1 MKTLKFGLAV
11 ALMGSA
17 SHAFAQYNTDALRF
31 SQTQP
36 TGTAR
41 TLGLGGASAA
51 VGGDFGAATINPAG
65 LGMFQRSEFT
75 FSPGLSNLSADSRA
89 FGTTTSDSR
98 SNLHIG
104 SIGLVFANRRPDD
117 DTAPWRSGA
126 FSFGFTRI
134 GDYNSNFRYQGR
146 PQLEQDIFQRLSE
159 DRGAALDDLA
169 YDTYLTDSLNA
180 NNGTTGRLVKRG
192 ISGPFNDTGQLD
204 QAETVRT
211 TGSQNQYDFA
221 YGASYMDKIYIGGGI
236 GIVTSRYTSE
246 NTITA
251 SDTEPVSNAAGTS
264 FASLT
269 QRDFLETKGTGF
281 NARVGII
288 YKPVDALR
296 IGASVQTPTYHQFTE
311 TYSSSLSARFDKP
324 VQVGSQSFSSANSSL
339 DPNIFDYAVTTP
351 FRATGGVAAVIAKY
365 GFLSGDVEY
374 VNYASANLSN
384 YNNEGVTG
392 NFDFGPDNDAID
404 NLYRSTVNLRV
415 GGEVRA
421 DIFRVRAGFARY
433 GSPYQSSAVDQAR
446 TFYTGG
452 VGLRQK
458 NFFLDAA
465 GVYSSGTRLYSPYSL
480 RNAADT
486 PVVEV
491 DNKRFT
497 TTLTA
502 GFMF

>member
-11 ALMGSA
+11 ALLGSA
-17 SHAFAQYNTDALRF
+17 SHAFAQYNVDALRF

-75 FSPGLSNLSADSRA
+75 FSPGLSNLSSDSRA

-104 SIGLVFANRRPDD
+104 SIGLVFATRRPDD

-126 FSFGFTRI
+126 FSFGLTRI
-134 GDYNSNFRYQGR
+134 ADYNSNFRYQGR
-146 PQLEQDIFQRLSE
+146 PRLEQDIFQRLSE

-169 YDTYLTDSLNA
+169 YNTYLTDDTGP
-180 NNGTTGRLVKRG
+180 GTARF
-192 ISGPFNDTGQLD
+192 ISDPFDDTGQLN

-211 TGSQNQYDFA
+211 TGSQTQYDFA
-221 YGASYMDKIYIGGGI
+221 YGASYRDKVYIGGGI
-236 GIVTSRYTSE
+236 GIVASRYTSE
-246 NTITA
+246 NIITA
-251 SDTEPVSNAAGTS
+251 SDTEPVTNNPGTS

-281 NARVGII
+281 NARIGVI

-296 IGASVQTPTYHQFTE
+296 IGASIQTPTYHQFTE
-311 TYSSSLSARFDKP
+311 TYNSSLTAQFDKP
-324 VQVGSQSFSSANSSL
+324 VKVDNQSYTTASSSL

-351 FRATGGVAAVIAKY
+351 FRATGGVAAVIGKY

-392 NFDFGPDNDAID
+392 NYNFGPDNDAID
-404 NLYRSTVNLRV
+404 NLYKSTVNLRV
-415 GGEVRA
+415 GGELRA

-433 GSPYQSSAVDQAR
+433 GSPYQNSAVDQSR

-480 RNAADT
+480 RNAANT